1 MYGKLNNNNSIDF
14 GIKNNL
20 ANSWFAFDSDTIF
33 FHSWAS
39 KWLRNTVLNVAAF
52 VSSWS
57 GTLHKI
63 ISDYN
68 SLTGIGI
75 KTSRWNFRYSKQ
87 TAPTYKRNT
96 LPPHENLNISIG
108 WRAQKGLPWR
118 VHINCMHQMK
128 KCQLNREPL
137 LTSRTIHYDHVN
149 RPPAAVVRWFEY
161 YFFFRPDV
169 ESVSGWRRSLRAYGH
184 FV

>member
-20 ANSWFAFDSDTIF
+20 ANSWFAFGSDTIF

-39 KWLRNTVLNVAAF
+39 KWLRNTSLNVAAF
-52 VSSWS
+52 VSSRS

-75 KTSRWNFRYSKQ
+75 KTSRWNFRYS
-87 TAPTYKRNT
+87 
-96 LPPHENLNISIG
+96 
-108 WRAQKGLPWR
+108 AQLWFCLIQSHPAKAA
-118 VHINCMHQMK
+118 
-128 KCQLNREPL
+128 
-137 LTSRTIHYDHVN
+137 TSV
-149 RPPAAVVRWFEY
+149 WFMSET
-161 YFFFRPDV
+161 FKLSKWADFP
-169 ESVSGWRRSLRAYGH
+169 EKRSLIYSLYSLFATSTCKLNLKWTRSLVSA
-184 FV
+184 VWPDKNC

>member
-39 KWLRNTVLNVAAF
+39 KWLRNTSLNVAAF
-52 VSSWS
+52 VSSRS

-75 KTSRWNFRYSKQ
+75 KTSRWNFRYSLAA
-87 TAPTYKRNT
+87 T
-96 LPPHENLNISIG
+96 NISETIG
-108 WRAQKGLPWR
+108 LLISRAFRLLWESADLISSEYRELIFQREKDE
-118 VHINCMHQMK
+118 NDNK
-128 KCQLNREPL
+128 EATTTKCGKNSTVIQLSYFVPQICFFPL
-137 LTSRTIHYDHVN
+137 
-149 RPPAAVVRWFEY
+149 A
-161 YFFFRPDV
+161 
-169 ESVSGWRRSLRAYGH
+169 
-184 FV
+184 